1 MNLFNETET
10 TSLVQVLKMKEF
22 LRKYLR
28 CIACLPVTCG
38 DLKPHL
44 GKERHLENVGIC
56 A

>member
-1 MNLFNETET
+1 MNLFNEAGT
-10 TSLVQVLKMKEF
+10 TSLVQVLKMKVY
-22 LRKYLR
+22 LRKYLG
-28 CIACLPVTCG
+28 CIACLPMTCV